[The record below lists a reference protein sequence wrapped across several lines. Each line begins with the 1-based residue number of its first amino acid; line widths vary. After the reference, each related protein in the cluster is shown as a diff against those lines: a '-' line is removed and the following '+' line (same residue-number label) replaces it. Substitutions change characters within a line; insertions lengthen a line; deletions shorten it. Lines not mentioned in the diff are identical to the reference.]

1 MNSLHTAKNPE
12 TFPTVPSNA
21 CSLATSVL
29 NPVLGLSIAPTPL
42 YTSNSVWS
50 CAYIAT
56 SYFYCC

>member
-29 NPVLGLSIAPTPL
+29 DPVLGLSIAPTPP
-42 YTSNSVWS
+42 YASNSV
-50 CAYIAT
+50 
-56 SYFYCC
+56 